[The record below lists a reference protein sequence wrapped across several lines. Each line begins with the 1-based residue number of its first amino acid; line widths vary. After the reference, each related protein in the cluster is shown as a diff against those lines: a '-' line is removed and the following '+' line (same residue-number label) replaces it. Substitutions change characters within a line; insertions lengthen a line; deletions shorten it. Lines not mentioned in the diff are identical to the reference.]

1 MFLYFYIFCVFYIF
15 NIFSTNA
22 NFVLNKKIKIHYLNG
37 TSEYIENTNLIKF
50 NGIGGIYNI
59 FVDKN
64 SGLIYKES
72 LYNDHQYYAYQY
84 IMNTYPD
91 LYEKYLP
98 TLIGIAN
105 VYTYDN
111 ITFAINKKHNNDYF
125 YNGNYLIFEDFTKLY
140 KNPHILSIKSS
151 PKTTQTNSYNLNYYD
166 IIGMTNTNISI
177 DKSYNST
184 TNNIEL
190 LKTYFNINNITIQ
203 KINLINKFIDL
214 LTTFSKDI
222 QNIPLMFAQSSIVF
236 LYDKYDYSSAKIIY
250 LDFDRISFGNDKLIN
265 IRKHSINIIIN
276 DLKSIINN
284 YQHFYLIRHGER
296 IDYSD
301 PDWIYNNNN
310 FYDPPLSKS
319 GIDQSIETAE
329 YIINQPINFS
339 CIVSSPFQRAIYM
352 ATIIK
357 IYYDLPLIID
367 YGFGEFIKKN
377 KSKNIPILHYNNSYY
392 YNQNLIHYESLF
404 NELKLESYDDVL
416 NRTKYN
422 LHNILKY
429 CQNPLII
436 SHRSTITILLDS
448 LNISYNKN
456 KELDYAS
463 ISYGIYDKNNN
474 NIKLL
479 TYNQIEHLKT
489 FIKSPITNPHYGKV
503 INNFIY

>member
-1 MFLYFYIFCVFYIF
+1 
-15 NIFSTNA
+15 
-22 NFVLNKKIKIHYLNG
+22 
-37 TSEYIENTNLIKF
+37 
-50 NGIGGIYNI
+50 
-59 FVDKN
+59 
-64 SGLIYKES
+64 
-72 LYNDHQYYAYQY
+72 
-84 IMNTYPD
+84 MNTYPD
-91 LYEKYLP
+91 FYEKYLP
-98 TLIGIAN
+98 IIRGIAN
-105 VYTYDN
+105 VYTY
-111 ITFAINKKHNNDYF
+111 NNMKFTIDSNNSNAYI
-125 YNGNYLIFEDFTKLY
+125 YNGNYLIFEDFSKSY
-140 KNPHILSIKSS
+140 ENPHILSIKSS

-177 DKSYNST
+177 AKSYCNST
-184 TNNIEL
+184 TDNVEL
-190 LKTYFNINNITIQ
+190 LKMYFNINNITIQ

-236 LYDKYDYSSAKIIY
+236 LYDKYNYSSAKIIY
-250 LDFDRISFGNDKLIN
+250 LDFDRMSFGNDRLIN
-265 IRKHSINIIIN
+265 IRTHSIDIIIN

-301 PDWIYNNNN
+301 HDWIYKNNYI
-310 FYDPPLSKS
+310 YDPPLSKS
-319 GIDQSIETAE
+319 GIDQSIEIAK

-357 IYYDLPLIID
+357 IYNDLPLIID
-367 YGFGEFIKKN
+367 YGFAEFIKKN

-404 NELKLESYDDVL
+404 NELKLESYDYVF

-429 CQNPLII
+429 CPNPLII
-436 SHRSTITILLDS
+436 SHKSTITILLDS
-448 LNISYNKN
+448 LNISSYYKN
-456 KELDYAS
+456 EELDYAS

-474 NIKLL
+474 NFKLL
-479 TYNQIEHLKT
+479 TYNQIGHLKT
-489 FIKSPITNPHYGKV
+489 FIKSPISNPHYGKV